1 MATILP
7 STESNFADPSQGT
20 DIRYS
25 LRPSGINSVF
35 PSPTS
40 FKVDQPAQS
49 GVYKTYPPAESNNAT
64 TAASLVA
71 GDRSEFEPI
80 GLANQFSNGYAS
92 LLNGITDF
100 TVYNSYIHYHPEAA
114 SSTSIDPNP
123 VPILIP
129 YVSDYTIS
137 PTHEYLEAISL

>member
-7 STESNFADPSQGT
+7 LTESNFADPLQGT
-20 DIRYS
+20 DIRYA

-35 PSPTS
+35 PSPTG
-40 FKVDQPAQS
+40 FKVDQPEQS

-71 GDRSEFEPI
+71 GDRSEFEPT
-80 GLANQFSNGYAS
+80 GLANQFSNGLTS
-92 LLNGITDF
+92 LLSGITDF
-100 TVYNSYIHYHPEAA
+100 SAYNPYIHYYPEAA
-114 SSTSIDPNP
+114 PSTSLNSDP
-123 VPILIP
+123 VPIRIP

-137 PTHEYLEAISL
+137 PEVDYNDAISL